1 MPAPKDLSVI
11 VIAQL
16 GGDRLEDCL
25 RRLEPNGCECLVVL
39 PDETQSADD
48 WSSRFPAINFIVPHH
63 RAVPLRRLQG
73 ATAAHGEIVAFLED
87 TSLPG
92 PGWCKAVCDAFGD
105 RSVGGAGGPVNIAPS
120 LPARYKALACSEF
133 GRFHPKRYHR
143 LASGQPYTGGVLP
156 VYRLPGNNLAYRR
169 ALLMALIRDSDKG
182 IFETEI
188 NSEIRVRDME
198 LVIHPGMATTYVG
211 IDRHGGLLS
220 TRLSHGRL
228 FASGS
233 VLMGGVRARATGL
246 LKACVLPLI
255 LSARSLCNAW
265 SVIEPGAF
273 PKVALWLCAIES
285 SWAVGEGIGYVAGA
299 GDSLESWH

>member
-1 MPAPKDLSVI
+1 MPSPKDLSII

-25 RRLEPNGCECLVVL
+25 HRLDSGDSECLVVL
-39 PDETQSADD
+39 PDKNQSAKD
-48 WSSRFPAINFIVPHH
+48 WSMRFPAVTFVVPQH

-73 ATAAHGEIVAFLED
+73 ALAAHGTIVAFLED
-87 TSLPG
+87 TSLPD
-92 PGWCKAVCDAFGD
+92 PGWCGAVCDAFSD
-105 RSVGGAGGPVNIAPS
+105 PAVGGAGGPVAIATT

-133 GRFHPKRYHR
+133 GRFHPKRYRR
-143 LASGQPYTGGVLP
+143 LACGEPLTGGALP

-169 ALLMALIRDSDKG
+169 ALLLTLISDRKKG

-188 NSEIRVRDME
+188 NSAMRVRDQQI
-198 LVIHPGMATTYVG
+198 VIHPGMGTTYVG

-220 TRLSHGRL
+220 TRMSHGRL
-228 FASGS
+228 FASGC
-233 VLMGGVRARATGL
+233 VLVGGIRARATGL
-246 LKACVLPLI
+246 LKSLVLPII
-255 LSARSLCNAW
+255 LSVRSLSNAW

-299 GDSLESWH
+299 GDSLESWR